1 MPGLALTSLSKTIS
15 DFTALISEQTMG
27 KILKAACQCGYETS
41 VMVGSGREQH
51 GIVFEF
57 PHCCLDCN
65 ETVSV
70 DILSRKSV
78 CPSCGG
84 TSLKVYGT
92 QKPSTPPKKSWFQT
106 MFEKNSSPEVP
117 QVVSA
122 DCYNIEMT
130 FEIADQGHYCP
141 KCKKQ
146 TLLFTLEWLV
156 D

>member
-1 MPGLALTSLSKTIS
+1 
-15 DFTALISEQTMG
+15 
-27 KILKAACQCGYETS
+27 
-41 VMVGSGREQH
+41 
-51 GIVFEF
+51 
-57 PHCCLDCN
+57 
-65 ETVSV
+65 
-70 DILSRKSV
+70 
-78 CPSCGG
+78 
-84 TSLKVYGT
+84 
-92 QKPSTPPKKSWFQT
+92 